1 MCIIPNKL
9 NIIINAMQKR
19 TTLIAGRSTDG
30 CSIFAENSSLGLR
43 NGSHW
48 LPKKPSEQDFLSQI
62 KEFRHEKYEREQE
75 SL

>member
-19 TTLIAGRSTDG
+19 ITLIAGRSTDG
-30 CSIFAENSSLGLR
+30 CSIFENSSLGPR

-48 LPKKPSEQDFLSQI
+48 LPKKNPVNKISYL
-62 KEFRHEKYEREQE
+62 K
-75 SL
+75 